1 MSVSVTPATRR
12 VALAASSVQIERA
25 GGLILRYGLVLL
37 VLWYGVFKF
46 TPAEAR
52 AIEPLLRNSPLLS
65 WLYEVTGVMEA
76 SRIIG
81 GVEIVIALLI
91 AARPFSAR
99 LAAAGSLGAIGM
111 FVTTLSFL
119 VTTPG
124 MFGMVDGLLVPHGGG
139 GFIVKDVMLL
149 GAAVWSLGEALRADA
164 PMGFPSR

>member
-1 MSVSVTPATRR
+1 MSISVTPVMRR
-12 VALAASSVQIERA
+12 VALGASVVKVERA

-52 AIEPLLRNSPLLS
+52 AIEPLVRNSPLLA
-65 WLYEVTGVMEA
+65 WLYAVTGVMEA

-81 GVEIVIALLI
+81 AVEIVIAILI

-99 LAAAGSLGAIGM
+99 LAAAGSLGAVGM

-139 GFIVKDVMLL
+139 GFIIKDVVLL

-164 PMGFPSR
+164 PRGSLSR